1 MLDMETKR
9 FPAGTKIF
17 GEGDRGDMAF
27 LVESGRVEISRQAD
41 DRKMVLGEIQAG
53 GLFGEMAL
61 INDKPRMATATATK
75 ETACFLI
82 PVEVFQEELG
92 QANALLK
99 ALLLSFIQ
107 HVRHLTELLERA
119 QDAQD
124 TGDSNDD
131 EVEFFMPDD
140 SGAYRRVK

>member
-9 FPAGTKIF
+9 FPAGAKIF
-17 GEGDRGDMAF
+17 GEGDRGNMAF

-41 DRKMVLGEIQAG
+41 DRKMLLGEIQAG

-61 INDKPRMATATATK
+61 INDKPRMATATAAE
-75 ETACFLI
+75 ETTCFLVA
-82 PVEVFQEELG
+82 VEVFQEKLG

-107 HVRHLTELLERA
+107 HVRHLTELLEGA
-119 QDAQD
+119 QES
-124 TGDSNDD
+124 GDSGDD
-131 EVEFFMPDD
+131 EVQLFMPDN